1 MAEFIVEKGDFFES
15 SRKKEELEYLLGI
28 FFNLKEIGEIERIL
42 PKGCCIIETS
52 VCELRSGALPQG
64 YLMKIAV
71 IKESGDE

>member
-1 MAEFIVEKGDFFES
+1 MAKFTLEKGDFFES
-15 SRKKEELEYLLGI
+15 SRKKERLEYLLEI
-28 FFNLKEIGEIERIL
+28 KFNSLKEIEDSL